1 MTPPRIHVVG
11 SSPRS
16 GTTLLLELLTSCF
29 EIEKFGDH
37 EVSLFHAPRSPA
49 GPFASKKPTDLV
61 HAARVIRW
69 DKALH
74 VIYMQRD
81 PRDVIVSEHGSRR
94 GEYWCDFNV
103 WQHNQRLLPK
113 ISGNPR
119 FIECKYENLVRDP
132 DAEQTRIAEAYPF
145 LKTKFK
151 FSEFEQVS
159 QASDAA
165 NLALKGVRAI
175 SPASVGTWRRNLPR
189 IAAQLSAYPELAQ
202 AVVDAGYASD
212 IHWTDCVAGITP
224 DHRESVRALHNVLRG
239 KGPAALAAARI
250 LRRSKSF
257 RDEAMYALGYRRAL

>member
-1 MTPPRIHVVG
+1 MNHPRIHVVG

-16 GTTLLLELLTSCF
+16 GTTLLFELLTSCF

-37 EVSLFHAPRSPA
+37 EVSLFHAPREVS
-49 GPFASKKPTDLV
+49 GPYASKKPTDLV
-61 HAARVIRW
+61 HATRVIRW

-81 PRDVIVSEHGSRR
+81 PRDIVVSEHGSRR

-103 WQHNQRLLPK
+103 WQHNQRLVPK
-113 ISGNPR
+113 ISDNAR
-119 FIECKYENLVRDP
+119 FYECRYENLVRDP
-132 DAEQTRIAEAYPF
+132 DAEQARIAAAFPF
-145 LKTKFK
+145 LRMKHR

-159 QASDAA
+159 KTSDQA

-175 SPASVGTWRRNLPR
+175 SSASVGTWRKNLPR
-189 IAAQLSAYPELAQ
+189 VAAQLIAHPEMAE
-202 AVVDAGYASD
+202 AVVSAGYASD
-212 IHWTDCVAGITP
+212 TRWTESIQGITP

-250 LRRSKSF
+250 LRRSRSF
-257 RDEAMYALGYRRAL
+257 RDELLYALGYRRAI